1 MRCLAALFMLILST
15 VPLRAETP
23 WEASG
28 LFRAETGRIERL
40 LYRTPSTARDDE
52 LKTRLTQIE
61 TSWSKVAAEFEASDA
76 SAVAAALAAYGA
88 AVRQGDANQAA
99 RWRQRLWGRVLTGA
113 RARLFEAIE
122 ANETVAATNWL
133 TIRDYA
139 RASGDTAAAL
149 AIQALGDGTLSPDP
163 ARKIVEAELLT
174 VAASEL
180 RLALS
185 RAANN
190 AQKGFATE
198 YAGDLGRIEGLV
210 VYLEESLSTELGS
223 DSMAALAANLE
234 RAQTDPGAIAAIAA
248 QLAGY
253 APVRLSP
260 EDRAR
265 RAALLRR
272 FVALAAEE
280 YHKGVRG
287 GVVRI
292 PFEYNEA
299 RVFRDRAAMILG
311 DLAPQMDDAAAARLG
326 ELLARMRGEF
336 EAKGD
341 AVEPLAA
348 EALALIDAEFGA
360 SVERG
365 GVAIAFEQAAAALG
379 ELSLMAHAGD
389 WDGAEMKRL
398 EAYSWFDPDIEQRLV
413 PRAPAMA
420 MRLEARF
427 WEGTAGRP
435 GLGAL
440 IARQQG
446 GAALTQEIAAILS
459 DLEAARAR
467 IEIQLSALGAAL
479 QSAGIILREGLEAVL
494 ILAALVA
501 ALRAEGLPPGRFRA
515 PIVGAVMLALGG
527 SFALWA
533 GARWLFSIATLTR
546 EALEG
551 GTALIAAAV
560 LVMLIMGLTSG
571 AGHVTAFRAR
581 LAGVAS
587 PMSVGLLAFL
597 VVFREGFETVLFYE
611 ALLADTAPLPV
622 LAGLTLGGVAALAAG
637 WAVFASG
644 RRLPVGIFFKATTVL
659 LAALAVMLAGAG
671 IRGLQTAALVGAT
684 PVTWFPNADWM
695 QIWFGLFPVA
705 EPLAAQ
711 GLVLVLILALPVR
724 RWLAGFGRSSPT
736 SRYGA
741 E

>member
-1 MRCLAALFMLILST
+1 M
-15 VPLRAETP
+15 
-23 WEASG
+23 
-28 LFRAETGRIERL
+28 
-40 LYRTPSTARDDE
+40 
-52 LKTRLTQIE
+52 
-61 TSWSKVAAEFEASDA
+61 AAEFEASDA

-113 RARLFEAIE
+113 RSRLFEAIE

-341 AVEPLAA
+341 AGEPLAA

-479 QSAGIILREGLEAVL
+479 QSAGIIFREGLEAVL

-587 PMSVGLLAFL
+587 PMSAGLLAFL